1 MEFLSSKRRL
11 NTREAAQYLGIRP
24 GTMEVWR
31 SLGRGPRFCKIGAR
45 VVYNITD
52 LDEYAQSCVVETID
66 TVNTLKGGSHA

>member
-1 MEFLSSKRRL
+1 MELQPNKQRL

-66 TVNTLKGGSHA
+66 TVNMLQGGSHA